1 MSWGELGALAAAV
14 VIAGE
19 IVLRIAA
26 LGIIPRNRK
35 PTAGMAWLLVIL
47 FDPWIGFFFFLF
59 FGSARVGRKRRA
71 KQAEIN
77 QLISDRTA
85 SIADPAL
92 AASPLVTTFLHLNR
106 KLGALPPAEAATV
119 ELFPDYLTS
128 IAAMTEAVKT
138 AQSRVHVEFYISDLD
153 DTTRDF
159 FGALA
164 EAAGRGVKVRFLF
177 DHLGSRKLPGHQ
189 AMLEHCTTNG
199 IEWRRMMPVRPL
211 HGEWRRPDLRN
222 HRKILVVDD
231 RVAFSGSQNLV
242 EASYGN
248 EKYQKMG
255 RKWVDLMARVT
266 GQTVA
271 ALDAVFASDWY
282 TESGELLEVK
292 RGDPDGPLGPDAI
305 NAVTCQVV
313 PSGPGFP
320 SENNLRLFI
329 SLIHSANDRI
339 SITSP
344 YFIPDESLL
353 YAITTAAQRGVDV
366 ELFVNEE
373 SDQFMVGHA
382 QASYYDALLDAGVK
396 ILMYPPP
403 LILHGK
409 HFTIDDTVA
418 VIGTSNMDLRS
429 FALNYEVIMMFLG
442 PEAVAELRKVEDAY
456 RELCRPLTKE
466 EWALRPSRTRYVDTV
481 MRLTAAL
488 Q

>member
-1 MSWGELGALAAAV
+1 VSYGDLGTLAAV
-14 VIAGE
+14 VLITGE

-59 FGSARVGRKRRA
+59 FGSARVGGKRRA

-77 QLISDRTA
+77 LLITERTA
-85 SIADPAL
+85 SVADPAVE
-92 AASPLVTTFLHLNR
+92 ASPLVSTFLHLNR
-106 KLGALPPAEAATV
+106 KLGALPPATAATV
-119 ELFPDYLTS
+119 ELFPDYLAS
-128 IAAMTEAVKT
+128 MAAMTEAIAT
-138 AQSRVHVEFYISDLD
+138 AQTRVHVEFYISDLD
-153 DTTRDF
+153 DTTREF
-159 FGALA
+159 FRALA
-164 EAAGRGVKVRFLF
+164 DAAGRGVKVRFLF
-177 DHLGSRKLPGHQ
+177 DHLGSRKLPGHK
-189 AMLEHCTTNG
+189 AMLEHLTSNG
-199 IEWRRMMPVRPL
+199 IEWYRMMPVRPL
-211 HGEWRRPDLRN
+211 HGQWRRPDLRN

-231 RVAFSGSQNLV
+231 QIAFCGSQNLV

-266 GQTVA
+266 GTTVA
-271 ALDAVFASDWY
+271 ALDAVFAGDWY
-282 TESGELLEVK
+282 TESGEMIDVK
-292 RGDPDGPLGPDAI
+292 RAEPRGPVAPDAI
-305 NAVTCQVV
+305 TDVTCQVV

-320 SENNLRLFI
+320 SENNLRLFT
-329 SLIHSANDRI
+329 SLLASASRRI

-344 YFIPDESLL
+344 YFVPDESLL

-366 ELFVNEE
+366 ELFVNEQ

-382 QASYYDALLDAGVK
+382 QASYYDALLAAGVK

-409 HFTIDDTVA
+409 HFSIDDTVA

-429 FALNYEVIMMFLG
+429 FALNYEVCMMLLG
-442 PEAVAELRKVEDAY
+442 PEAVAQLRQVEDAY
-456 RELCRPLTKE
+456 RSLCRPLTQE
-466 EWALRPSRTRYVDTV
+466 EWARRPQRTRYVDTV

>member
-1 MSWGELGALAAAV
+1 MSVSNLGTIAAV
-14 VIAGE
+14 IVITGE

-59 FGSARVGRKRRA
+59 FGSARVGGKRRA

-77 QLISDRTA
+77 MLIAQRTA
-85 SIADPAL
+85 SIADPAVE
-92 AASPLVTTFLHLNR
+92 ASPLVTTFLHLNR
-106 KLGALPPAEAATV
+106 KLGALPAASAASV
-119 ELFPDYLTS
+119 ELFPDYVAS
-128 IAAMTEAVKT
+128 MAAMTEAIKT
-138 AQSRVHVEFYISDLD
+138 AQTRVHVEFYISDLD
-153 DTTRDF
+153 DTTRDLF
-159 FGALA
+159 AALA
-164 EAAGRGVKVRFLF
+164 EASGRGVKVRFLF

-189 AMLEHCTTNG
+189 EMLEFCTTHG
-199 IEWRRMMPVRPL
+199 IEWYRMMPVRPL
-211 HGEWRRPDLRN
+211 HGQWRRPDLRN

-231 RVAFSGSQNLV
+231 QIAFCGSQNLV

-248 EKYQKMG
+248 PKYQKMG

-266 GQTVA
+266 GTTVA

-282 TESGELLEVK
+282 TESGEMIDVK
-292 RGDPDGPLGPDAI
+292 RAAPHGPLAPEAI
-305 NAVTCQVV
+305 TDVTCQVV

-320 SENNLRLFI
+320 SENNLRLFT
-329 SLIHSANDRI
+329 SLLASASRRI

-353 YAITTAAQRGVDV
+353 YAVTTAAQRGVDV
-366 ELFVNEE
+366 ELFVNEQ

-382 QASYYDALLDAGVK
+382 QASYYDALLSAGVK

-409 HFTIDDTVA
+409 HFSIDDTVA

-429 FALNYEVIMMFLG
+429 FALNYEVCMMLLG
-442 PEAVAELRKVEDAY
+442 PEAVAQLRHVEDAY
-456 RELCRPLTKE
+456 RALCRPLTQE
-466 EWALRPSRTRYVDTV
+466 EWAQRPQRTRYVDTV

>member
-1 MSWGELGALAAAV
+1 VSYGDLGTLAAAV
-14 VIAGE
+14 LITGE

-59 FGSARVGRKRRA
+59 FGSARVGRKRRE

-77 QLISDRTA
+77 AIISERTA
-85 SIADPAL
+85 AIADPDVD
-92 AASPLVTTFLHLNR
+92 ASPLVTTMLHLNR
-106 KLGALPPAEAATV
+106 RLGALPAASAASV
-119 ELFPDYLTS
+119 ELFPDYLES
-128 IAAMTEAVKT
+128 MAAMTEAIGT
-138 AQSRVHVEFYISDLD
+138 AQEHVHVEFYISDLD

-159 FGALA
+159 FQAMA
-164 EAAGRGVKVRFLF
+164 DASARGVTVRFLF
-177 DHLGSRKLPGHQ
+177 DHLGSRKLPGHK
-189 AMLEHCTTNG
+189 AMLEFCTSHG
-199 IEWRRMMPVRPL
+199 IEWYRMMPVRPL
-211 HGEWRRPDLRN
+211 HGQWRRPDLRN

-231 RVAFSGSQNLV
+231 QIAFCGSQNLV

-248 EKYQKMG
+248 PKYQKMG

-266 GQTVA
+266 GTTVA
-271 ALDAVFASDWY
+271 ALDAVFVSDWY
-282 TESGELLEVK
+282 TESGEMLDVRRAEHPPPA
-292 RGDPDGPLGPDAI
+292 REGAI
-305 NAVTCQVV
+305 TDVTCQVV

-320 SENNLRLFI
+320 SENNLRLFT
-329 SLIHSANDRI
+329 SLLASATRRI

-366 ELFVNEE
+366 ELVVNEQ

-382 QASYYDALLDAGVK
+382 QASYYDALLAAGVK

-409 HFTIDDTVA
+409 HFSIDDTVA

-429 FALNYEVIMMFLG
+429 FALNYEVCMMLLG
-442 PEAVAELRKVEDAY
+442 PDAVGQLRQVEDAY
-456 RELCRPLTKE
+456 RALCRPLTQE
-466 EWALRPSRTRYVDTV
+466 EWARRPQRTRYVDTV

>member
-1 MSWGELGALAAAV
+1 MNYSSLGTIAAIV
-14 VIAGE
+14 VITGE

-26 LGIIPRNRK
+26 LGFIPRNRK

-59 FGSARVGRKRRA
+59 FGSARVGSKRRA

-77 QLISDRTA
+77 QLIKDRTA
-85 SIADPAL
+85 SIADPAVD
-92 AASPLVTTFLHLNR
+92 ASPLVTTFLHLNR
-106 KLGALPPAEAATV
+106 ELGALPPAMATTV
-119 ELFPDYLTS
+119 ELFPDYLDS
-128 IAAMTEAVKT
+128 MAAMTKAIDT
-138 AQSRVHVEFYISDLD
+138 AQDRVHVEFYISDLD

-159 FGALA
+159 FRALA
-164 EAAGRGVKVRFLF
+164 DASGRGVKVRFLF
-177 DHLGSRKLPGHQ
+177 DHLGSRKLPGHK
-189 AMLEHCTTNG
+189 AMLEYCTTHG
-199 IEWRRMMPVRPL
+199 IDWYRMMPVRPL
-211 HGEWRRPDLRN
+211 HGQWRRPDLRN

-231 RVAFSGSQNLV
+231 RIAFCGSQNLV

-266 GQTVA
+266 GTTVA

-282 TESGELLEVK
+282 TESGEMIEVK
-292 RGDPDGPLGPDAI
+292 RAEPLDTASPEAI
-305 NAVTCQVV
+305 TDVTCQVV

-320 SENNLRLFI
+320 SENNLRLFT
-329 SLIHSANDRI
+329 SLLASATRRI

-366 ELFVNEE
+366 ELFVNEQ

-382 QASYYDALLDAGVK
+382 QASYYDALLAAGVK

-409 HFTIDDTVA
+409 HFSIDDTVA

-429 FALNYEVIMMFLG
+429 FALNYEVCMMLLG
-442 PEAVAELRKVEDAY
+442 PEAVAQLRTVEDAY
-456 RELCRPLTKE
+456 RSLCRPLTQE
-466 EWALRPSRTRYVDTV
+466 EWSKRPQGTRYVDTV

>member
-305 NAVTCQVV
+305 NDVTCQVV

>member
-1 MSWGELGALAAAV
+1 MSYSQLGTWAAV
-14 VIAGE
+14 ILIAGE

-59 FGSARVGRKRRA
+59 FGSARVGRKRRET
-71 KQAEIN
+71 QAEVN
-77 QLISDRTA
+77 RLIAERTA
-85 SIADPAL
+85 TVVVPDVE
-92 AASPLVTTFLHLNR
+92 ASPLVTTFVHLNR
-106 KLGALPPAEAATV
+106 ALGALPPATAASV
-119 ELFPDYLTS
+119 ELIPDYVAS
-128 IAAMTEAVKT
+128 IAAMTEAVRA
-138 AQSRVHVEFYISDLD
+138 AQDRVHVEFYISDLD
-153 DTTRDF
+153 DTTREF

-164 EAAGRGVKVRFLF
+164 DASARGVKVRFLF

-189 AMLEHCTTNG
+189 AMLEHLTTHG
-199 IEWRRMMPVRPL
+199 VEWYRMMPVRPL

-248 EKYQKMG
+248 EKYRKIG
-255 RKWVDLMARVT
+255 RRWVDLMARVT
-266 GQTVA
+266 GQAVA

-282 TESGELLEVK
+282 TESGELLEVQ
-292 RGDPDGPLGPDAI
+292 RGERVEAIGPDAI
-305 NAVTCQVV
+305 TDVTCQVV

-320 SENNLRLFI
+320 SENNLRLFT
-329 SLIHSANDRI
+329 SLLASASRRI

-344 YFIPDESLL
+344 YFVPDESLL

-382 QASYYDALLDAGVK
+382 QASYYDALLSAGVK

-429 FALNYEVIMMFLG
+429 FALNYEVCMMFLG
-442 PEAVAELRKVEDAY
+442 SEAVAQLREVEDAY
-456 RELCRPLTKE
+456 RALCRPLTPE
-466 EWALRPSRTRYVDTV
+466 EWARRPRRTRYVDTV

>member
-1 MSWGELGALAAAV
+1 MSYGDLGTLAAAV
-14 VIAGE
+14 LITGE

-59 FGSARVGRKRRA
+59 FGSARVGKKRRA

-77 QLISDRTA
+77 LLITERTA
-85 SIADPAL
+85 SVADPAVE
-92 AASPLVTTFLHLNR
+92 ASPLVTTFLHLNR
-106 KLGALPPAEAATV
+106 TLGALPPATAATV
-119 ELFPDYLTS
+119 ELFPDYLDS
-128 IAAMTEAVKT
+128 MAAMTEAIKT
-138 AQSRVHVEFYISDLD
+138 AQTRVHVEFYISDLD
-153 DTTRDF
+153 DTTREF
-159 FGALA
+159 FQALA
-164 EAAGRGVKVRFLF
+164 DASGRGVKVRFLF
-177 DHLGSRKLPGHQ
+177 DHLGSRKLPGHR
-189 AMLEHCTTNG
+189 AMLEYCTANG
-199 IEWRRMMPVRPL
+199 IEWYRMMPVRPL
-211 HGEWRRPDLRN
+211 HGQWRRPDLRN

-231 RVAFSGSQNLV
+231 QIAFCGSQNLV
-242 EASYGN
+242 EAAYGN

-255 RKWVDLMARVT
+255 RRWVDLMARVT
-266 GQTVA
+266 GTTVA
-271 ALDAVFASDWY
+271 ALDAVFAGDWY
-282 TESGELLEVK
+282 TESGEMIDVK
-292 RGDPDGPLGPDAI
+292 RAEPRGPVAADAI
-305 NAVTCQVV
+305 TDVTCQVV

-320 SENNLRLFI
+320 SENNLRLFT
-329 SLIHSANDRI
+329 SLLASATRRI

-366 ELFVNEE
+366 ELFVNEQ

-382 QASYYDALLDAGVK
+382 QASYYDALLAAGVK

-409 HFTIDDTVA
+409 HFSIDDAVA

-429 FALNYEVIMMFLG
+429 FALNYEVCMMLLG
-442 PEAVAELRKVEDAY
+442 SEAVTQLRQVEDAY
-456 RELCRPLTKE
+456 RSLCRPLTQE
-466 EWALRPSRTRYVDTV
+466 EWAMRPQRTRYVDTV

>member
-1 MSWGELGALAAAV
+1 
-14 VIAGE
+14 
-19 IVLRIAA
+19 
-26 LGIIPRNRK
+26 
-35 PTAGMAWLLVIL
+35 
-47 FDPWIGFFFFLF
+47 
-59 FGSARVGRKRRA
+59 
-71 KQAEIN
+71 
-77 QLISDRTA
+77 
-85 SIADPAL
+85 
-92 AASPLVTTFLHLNR
+92 
-106 KLGALPPAEAATV
+106 
-119 ELFPDYLTS
+119 
-128 IAAMTEAVKT
+128 
-138 AQSRVHVEFYISDLD
+138 
-153 DTTRDF
+153 
-159 FGALA
+159 
-164 EAAGRGVKVRFLF
+164 
-177 DHLGSRKLPGHQ
+177 
-189 AMLEHCTTNG
+189 
-199 IEWRRMMPVRPL
+199 
-211 HGEWRRPDLRN
+211 
-222 HRKILVVDD
+222 
-231 RVAFSGSQNLV
+231 
-242 EASYGN
+242 
-248 EKYQKMG
+248 YQKMG

-292 RGDPDGPLGPDAI
+292 RGDPAGPVAPDAI
-305 NAVTCQVV
+305 SDVTCQVV

-418 VIGTSNMDLRS
+418 VIGTSNMDRRS

-466 EWALRPSRTRYVDTV
+466 EWALRPSRTRYVDTG
-481 MRLTAAL
+481 
-488 Q
+488 

>member
-1 MSWGELGALAAAV
+1 MSLRDLGPIAAAV
-14 VIAGE
+14 FITGE

-59 FGSARVGRKRRA
+59 FGSARVGSKRRA

-77 QLISDRTA
+77 LLIAERTA
-85 SIADPAL
+85 GIADPATE
-92 AASPLVTTFLHLNR
+92 ASPLVTTFLHLNR
-106 KLGALPPAEAATV
+106 KLGALPPATASTV
-119 ELFPDYLTS
+119 ELFPDYLAS
-128 IAAMTEAVKT
+128 MAAMTEAITT
-138 AQSRVHVEFYISDLD
+138 AQTRVHVEFYISDLD

-159 FGALA
+159 FAALA
-164 EAAGRGVKVRFLF
+164 DASARGVKVRFLF
-177 DHLGSRKLPGHQ
+177 DHLGSRKLPGHKT
-189 AMLEHCTTNG
+189 MLEFCTTHG
-199 IEWRRMMPVRPL
+199 IEWYRMMPVRPL
-211 HGEWRRPDLRN
+211 HGQWRRPDLRN

-231 RVAFSGSQNLV
+231 QIAFCGSQNLV

-248 EKYQKMG
+248 PKYQEMG
-255 RKWVDLMARVT
+255 RRWVDLMARVT
-266 GQTVA
+266 GSTVA

-282 TESGELLEVK
+282 TESGEMLDVK
-292 RGDPDGPLGPDAI
+292 RADPQGPVAADAI
-305 NAVTCQVV
+305 ADVTCQVV

-320 SENNLRLFI
+320 SENNLRLFT
-329 SLIHSANDRI
+329 SLLASASRRI

-353 YAITTAAQRGVDV
+353 YAVTTAAQRGVDV
-366 ELFVNEE
+366 ELFVNEQ

-382 QASYYDALLDAGVK
+382 QASYYDALLAAGVK

-409 HFTIDDTVA
+409 HFSVDDTVA

-429 FALNYEVIMMFLG
+429 FALNYEVCMMLLG
-442 PEAVAELRKVEDAY
+442 PEAVAQLREVEDTY
-456 RELCRPLTKE
+456 RSLCRPLTQE
-466 EWALRPSRTRYVDTV
+466 EWAQRSQGTRYVDTV

>member
-1 MSWGELGALAAAV
+1 VNYSDLGTVAAAV
-14 VIAGE
+14 IVTGE

-77 QLISDRTA
+77 LLITERTA
-85 SIADPAL
+85 SIADPEVE
-92 AASPLVTTFLHLNR
+92 ASPLVSTFLRLNR
-106 KLGALPPAEAATV
+106 KLGALPPATASTV

-128 IAAMTEAVKT
+128 MAAMTEAIKT
-138 AQSRVHVEFYISDLD
+138 AQIRVHVEFYISDLD
-153 DTTRDF
+153 DTTREF
-159 FGALA
+159 FQALA
-164 EAAGRGVKVRFLF
+164 DASARGVKVRFLF

-189 AMLEHCTTNG
+189 KMLEYCTANG
-199 IEWRRMMPVRPL
+199 IEWYRMMPVRPL
-211 HGEWRRPDLRN
+211 HGQWRRPDLRN
-222 HRKILVVDD
+222 HRKILVVDHQI
-231 RVAFSGSQNLV
+231 AFCGSQNLV

-266 GQTVA
+266 GTTVA
-271 ALDAVFASDWY
+271 ALDAVFAGDWY
-282 TESGELLEVK
+282 TESGEMIEVK
-292 RGDPDGPLGPDAI
+292 REDPRGPVAPDAI
-305 NAVTCQVV
+305 TDVTCQVV

-320 SENNLRLFI
+320 SENNLRLFT
-329 SLIHSANDRI
+329 SLLASATHRI

-366 ELFVNEE
+366 ELFVNEQ

-382 QASYYDALLDAGVK
+382 QASYYDALLAAGVK

-409 HFTIDDTVA
+409 HFSIDDTVA

-429 FALNYEVIMMFLG
+429 FALNYEVCMMLLG
-442 PEAVAELRKVEDAY
+442 PEAVARLRTVEDTN
-456 RELCRPLTKE
+456 RSLCRPLTQE
-466 EWALRPSRTRYVDTV
+466 EWSKRPQRTRYVDTV

>member
-1 MSWGELGALAAAV
+1 M
-14 VIAGE
+14 
-19 IVLRIAA
+19 
-26 LGIIPRNRK
+26 
-35 PTAGMAWLLVIL
+35 
-47 FDPWIGFFFFLF
+47 
-59 FGSARVGRKRRA
+59 
-71 KQAEIN
+71 
-77 QLISDRTA
+77 
-85 SIADPAL
+85 
-92 AASPLVTTFLHLNR
+92 
-106 KLGALPPAEAATV
+106 
-119 ELFPDYLTS
+119 ELFPDYVSS
-128 IAAMTEAVKT
+128 IAAMTAAVKT
-138 AQSRVHVEFYISDLD
+138 AQTRVHVEFYISDLD

-159 FGALA
+159 FDALA
-164 EAAGRGVKVRFLF
+164 EAAKRGVKVRFLF
-177 DHLGSRKLPGHQ
+177 DHLGSRKLPGHK

-199 IEWRRMMPVRPL
+199 VEWHRMMPVRPL

-231 RVAFSGSQNLV
+231 RIAFSGSQNLV

-248 EKYQKMG
+248 EKYQQMG

-266 GQTVA
+266 GETVA

-292 RGDPDGPLGPDAI
+292 RAEAEGPVAEDAI
-305 NAVTCQVV
+305 TDVTCQVV

-329 SLIHSANDRI
+329 SLLHSATRRI
-339 SITSP
+339 SIASP

-353 YAITTAAQRGVDV
+353 YAITTAAQRGIDV
-366 ELFVNEE
+366 ELFVNEQ

-382 QASYYDALLDAGVK
+382 QASYYDALLAAGVK

-403 LILHGK
+403 LILHAK

-418 VIGTSNMDLRS
+418 VIGTSNMDQRS

-442 PEAVAELRKVEDAY
+442 PEAVAQLRKVEDAY
-456 RELCRPLTKE
+456 RSLCRQLTTE
-466 EWALRPSRTRYVDTV
+466 EWSQRPQRTRYVDTV
-481 MRLTAAL
+481 MRLTAGL

>member
-1 MSWGELGALAAAV
+1 MSYADLGTLVAAV
-14 VIAGE
+14 IITGE

-26 LGIIPRNRK
+26 LGFIPRNRK
-35 PTAGMAWLLVIL
+35 PTTGMAWLLVIL

-59 FGSARVGRKRRA
+59 FGSARVGRKRRE

-77 QLISDRTA
+77 ALISERTA
-85 SIADPAL
+85 SLPDREG

-106 KLGALPPAEAATV
+106 SLGALPPADAATV
-119 ELFPDYLTS
+119 ELFPDYVSS
-128 IAAMTEAVKT
+128 IAAMTAAVKT
-138 AQSRVHVEFYISDLD
+138 AQTRVHVEFYISDLD
-153 DTTRDF
+153 DTTREF
-159 FGALA
+159 FDALA
-164 EAAGRGVKVRFLF
+164 EAAARGVKVRFLF
-177 DHLGSRKLPGHQ
+177 DHLGSRKLPGHK
-189 AMLEHCTTNG
+189 AMLEHCTANG
-199 IEWRRMMPVRPL
+199 VEWHRMMPVRPL

-231 RVAFSGSQNLV
+231 QIAFSGSQNLV

-248 EKYQKMG
+248 EKYQQMG

-266 GQTVA
+266 GETVA

-282 TESGELLEVK
+282 TESGELLDVK
-292 RGDPDGPLGPDAI
+292 RGDPTGPVAPDAI
-305 NAVTCQVV
+305 TNVTCQVV

-329 SLIHSANDRI
+329 SLLHSATRRI

-353 YAITTAAQRGVDV
+353 YAITTAAQRGIDV
-366 ELFVNEE
+366 ELFVNEQ

-382 QASYYDALLDAGVK
+382 QASYYDALLAAGVK

-442 PEAVAELRKVEDAY
+442 SDAVAQLRKVEDAY
-456 RELCRPLTKE
+456 RSLCRQLTTD
-466 EWALRPSRTRYVDTV
+466 EWSQRPQRTRYVDTV
-481 MRLTAAL
+481 MRLTAGL

>member
-1 MSWGELGALAAAV
+1 MNSGWLAALLVAAAAV
-14 VIAGE
+14 GG

-26 LGIIPRNRK
+26 LGFIPRNRK
-35 PTAGMAWLLVIL
+35 PTTGMAWLLVIL

-59 FGSARVGRKRRA
+59 FGSARVGRKRRTT
-71 KQAEIN
+71 QAEVN
-77 QLISDRTA
+77 RLIAERTA
-85 SIADPAL
+85 GIIDPQDV
-92 AASPLVTTFLHLNR
+92 ASPLVTTFLHLNR
-106 KLGALPPAEAATV
+106 QLGALPPASAATV
-119 ELFPDYLTS
+119 ELFPDYVTS
-128 IAAMTEAVKT
+128 IAAMTAAVKDAT
-138 AQSRVHVEFYISDLD
+138 TRVHVEFYISDLD

-159 FGALA
+159 FAALA
-164 EAAGRGVKVRFLF
+164 DAAKRGVKVRFLF
-177 DHLGSRKLPGHQ
+177 DHLGSRKLPGHKD
-189 AMLEHCTTNG
+189 MLEHCTTNG
-199 IEWRRMMPVRPL
+199 VEWHRMMPVRPL

-231 RVAFSGSQNLV
+231 QVAFTGSQNLV

-248 EKYQKMG
+248 PKYQEIG
-255 RKWVDLMARVT
+255 RKWVDLLVRVT
-266 GQTVA
+266 GPTVA
-271 ALDAVFASDWY
+271 ALDAVFVGDWY
-282 TESGELLEVK
+282 TESGELLDVK
-292 RGDPDGPLGPDAI
+292 RGDYREPLGTEAI
-305 NAVTCQVV
+305 TDVTCQVV

-329 SLIHSANDRI
+329 SLIHSATRRI

-353 YAITTAAQRGVDV
+353 YAVTTAAQRGIDV
-366 ELFVNEE
+366 ELFVNEQ

-382 QASYYDALLDAGVK
+382 QASYYDALLSAGVK

-429 FALNYEVIMMFLG
+429 FALNYEVILMLLG
-442 PEAVAELRKVEDAY
+442 PEAVAQLRKVEDAY
-456 RELCRPLTKE
+456 RAICRPLTAE
-466 EWALRPSRTRYVDTV
+466 EWALRPQRTRYVDTV
-481 MRLTAAL
+481 MRLTAGL